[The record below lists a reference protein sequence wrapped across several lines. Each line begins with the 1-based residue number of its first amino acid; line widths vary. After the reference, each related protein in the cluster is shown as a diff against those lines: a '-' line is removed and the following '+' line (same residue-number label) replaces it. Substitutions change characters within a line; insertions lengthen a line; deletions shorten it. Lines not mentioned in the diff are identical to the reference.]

1 MKYIL
6 ETKNLTKKYGSHYAA
21 KDINIHLEK
30 GQIYGLVGRNGA
42 GKTTILRMI
51 SGLSQPTSGTFDVFE
66 KEGLNNPVT
75 RARIGCLI
83 ENPGIF
89 PKLSARDNLII
100 KCKAIGVPDIKV
112 ADELLEM
119 VGLSDTGKKKAG
131 AFSLGMKQRLGIAMS
146 LIGSPD
152 IIILDEPING
162 LDPQGIIEVRE
173 TIERLNTERNI
184 SFIISSH
191 LLDELSKIA
200 NKYGFIQSGELL
212 EEITAEHLIEKCTKR
227 VEICVDNTEKAM
239 LELDKMGIKDM
250 MVIDKNH
257 INVLEGI
264 DRTPDML
271 RQLINANID
280 VYELVRKN
288 ESLEDY
294 YINITGGGKNV

>member
-1 MKYIL
+1 MAVWLIAGMMIL
-6 ETKNLTKKYGSHYAA
+6 SRRG
-21 KDINIHLEK
+21 
-30 GQIYGLVGRNGA
+30 
-42 GKTTILRMI
+42 
-51 SGLSQPTSGTFDVFE
+51 
-66 KEGLNNPVT
+66 
-75 RARIGCLI
+75 
-83 ENPGIF
+83 
-89 PKLSARDNLII
+89 
-100 KCKAIGVPDIKV
+100 
-112 ADELLEM
+112 ELLRR
-119 VGLSDTGKKKAG
+119 LDFIFIKFKKIL
-131 AFSLGMKQRLGIAMS
+131 FLL
-146 LIGSPD
+146 LTLLESPD

-200 NKYGFIQSGELL
+200 NKYGFIQNGELL

-227 VEICVDNTEKAM
+227 VEISVNNTEKAM

>member
-51 SGLSQPTSGTFDVFE
+51 SGLSQPTGGTFDVFE

-83 ENPGIF
+83 ENLGIF

-100 KCKAIGVPDIKV
+100 KCKAIGVPDIKI

-212 EEITAEHLIEKCTKR
+212 EEITSEQLIEKCTKR

-271 RQLINANID
+271 RQLINANVD

>member
-1 MKYIL
+1 
-6 ETKNLTKKYGSHYAA
+6 
-21 KDINIHLEK
+21 
-30 GQIYGLVGRNGA
+30 
-42 GKTTILRMI
+42 
-51 SGLSQPTSGTFDVFE
+51 
-66 KEGLNNPVT
+66 
-75 RARIGCLI
+75 
-83 ENPGIF
+83 
-89 PKLSARDNLII
+89 
-100 KCKAIGVPDIKV
+100 
-112 ADELLEM
+112 M

-200 NKYGFIQSGELL
+200 NKYGFIQNGELL

-227 VEICVDNTEKAM
+227 VEISVNNTEKAM